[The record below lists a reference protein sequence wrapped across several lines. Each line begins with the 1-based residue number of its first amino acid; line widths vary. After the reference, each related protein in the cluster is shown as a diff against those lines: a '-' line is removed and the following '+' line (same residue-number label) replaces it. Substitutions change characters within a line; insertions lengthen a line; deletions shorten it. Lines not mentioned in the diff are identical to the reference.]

1 MQYLRTILYMK
12 LVIVESPSKAK
23 TISKYLGKDFRV
35 LASVGH
41 VRDLPKSN
49 RKAIDIKGGFVPHYE
64 IVAKKADIIAD
75 IRVAAA
81 KADEILLATDPD
93 REGEAIAWHIAELL
107 KGKEKGDVVSHIPTS
122 KIKRVTYHEITKE
135 AVLDAIEHP
144 RDIDQN
150 LRKAQEARRVLD
162 RLVGYDLSGLIWKKV
177 RYGLSAGRVQSPALR
192 IIMEREREIRA
203 FKPEEYW
210 TIVGNFKTVG
220 NADLSLT
227 CVEEPREKIEVE
239 RILDVAKNNPW
250 KIIDIEESEQKRQPR
265 APFITSTLQQT
276 ASSRLGFSP
285 SRTMGIAQ
293 KLYESGYITYMRT
306 DSTNLSKQALGAIAG
321 TIEGTYGKEYLQ
333 FRTYAAKSKN
343 AQEAHEAIR
352 PSHFE
357 KESAGHND
365 EQKKLYRLIWQRAV
379 ASQMADARVA
389 RTKIVGNV
397 ENEVE
402 SRKSIK
408 SKVEDGNN
416 AEELKNQSMEAGT
429 SSEGAPESLARGW
442 SGFSAENT
450 RTPRKIVPA
459 EMLGNQK
466 KGIPDFTT
474 TGSRIIFDGWLKAD
488 PESTGEEVTLP
499 KCAKDEKLDL
509 ISIDSQAKQTQPP
522 SRYTE
527 AGLIKE
533 LEKRGIGRPS
543 TYASITRTIET
554 RGYVEKEG
562 RSLKPTDTGDVVSSF
577 LEENFPTYISDTFTA
592 EMENE
597 LDEIADGKRTYEKTL
612 SDFYKP
618 FAKEVKLKDKLAKA
632 TNLGIADPKFKCPK
646 CGTSP
651 MDIKLGRGG
660 KFLSCSRY
668 PDCDG
673 ALSIDGMEYKKDE
686 PIGNDPTTGLP
697 IFVLNGRFGPYVQL
711 GMKLP
716 KEKNKSTRKK
726 KSTKNKSVAKTQKN
740 KKAMVDDKNLVN
752 FSSEEKVEGKE
763 GMTATQDSVLNTLP
777 DTQTDKP
784 VKPKM
789 ASIPKSMDPG
799 KVTVAEALKYLSLP
813 RILGTDPATGKDI
826 TASIGRFGPYIVRD
840 GDFRSIKPPENAYDI
855 TLEKALEILAQPKK
869 QRGFEKKKKVA

>member
-1 MQYLRTILYMK
+1 MK

-49 RKAIDIKGGFVPHYE
+49 KKAIDIEGGFIPHYE
-64 IVAKKADIIAD
+64 IVPKKEHIIAD
-75 IRVAAA
+75 IRQAAA

-93 REGEAIAWHIAELL
+93 REGEAIAWHLQELL
-107 KGKEKGDVVSHIPTS
+107 TNKKLGGTVPKKE
-122 KIKRVTYHEITKE
+122 IKRITYHEVTKE
-135 AVLDAIEHP
+135 AIEEALKQP
-144 RDIDQN
+144 RNIDQN

-203 FKPEEYW
+203 FKPENYW
-210 TIVGNFKTVG
+210 TIVGNYKTAG
-220 NADLSLT
+220 RIDLILT
-227 CVEEPREKIEVE
+227 CAEEPRDKKEVD
-239 RILDVAKNNPW
+239 RILEIAQKNPW

-306 DSTNLSKQALGAIAG
+306 DSTNLSQQALGQIAG
-321 TIEGTYGKEYLQ
+321 TIEKTYGKEYLQ
-333 FRTYAAKSKN
+333 FRTYTAKSKN

-365 EQKKLYRLIWQRAV
+365 EQKKLYRLIWQRAL
-379 ASQMADARVA
+379 ASQMVDARVA
-389 RTKIVGNV
+389 RTKIVANV
-397 ENEVE
+397 E
-402 SRKSIK
+402 
-408 SKVEDGNN
+408 
-416 AEELKNQSMEAGT
+416 T
-429 SSEGAPESLARGW
+429 SP
-442 SGFSAENT
+442 
-450 RTPRKIVPA
+450 
-459 EMLGNQK
+459 
-466 KGIPDFTT
+466 IPDFIAN
-474 TGSRIIFDGWLKAD
+474 GSRIIYDGWLKAD

-499 KCAKDEKLDL
+499 KCVKDEKLDL

-522 SRYTE
+522 GRYTE

-543 TYASITRTIET
+543 TYASITRTIED

-597 LDEIADGKRTYEKTL
+597 LDEIATGERTYEKTL
-612 SDFYKP
+612 SDFYGP
-618 FAKEVKLKDKLAKA
+618 FNKEVKSKDKLAKA
-632 TNLGIADPKFKCPK
+632 TNLGKADSKYKCPK
-646 CGTSP
+646 CGSA
-651 MDIKLGRGG
+651 MEIKLGRGG

-673 ALSIDGMEYKKDE
+673 ALSMDGMEFKKDE
-686 PIGNDPTTGLP
+686 PIGTDPTTGLP

-711 GMKLP
+711 GVKPP
-716 KEKNKSTRKK
+716 KEKKARKSKK
-726 KSTKNKSVAKTQKN
+726 VVGAKKNKEAGVMNASDGL
-740 KKAMVDDKNLVN
+740 KKDDK
-752 FSSEEKVEGKE
+752 KVADSALSIGKP
-763 GMTATQDSVLNTLP
+763 A
-777 DTQTDKP
+777 
-784 VKPKM
+784 KPKM
-789 ASIPKSMDPG
+789 ASIPKTMDPS
-799 KVTVAEALKYLSLP
+799 KVTVADALKYLSLP
-813 RILGTDPATGKDI
+813 RVIGRDPATGKEVI
-826 TASIGRFGPYIVRD
+826 TSIGRFGPYVVRD
-840 GDFRSIKPPENAYDI
+840 GDFRSIKTPENSYDI
-855 TLEKALEILAQPKK
+855 TLEKALELLAQPKK
-869 QRGFEKKKKVA
+869 QRGFARKKAQK